1 MIEMNITC
9 ITIILLHQSSECLL
23 LDESLSSIGIV
34 TKLNEFNQTHSDLI
48 EKCNWKNSI
57 FNLTVVW
64 N

>member
-9 ITIILLHQSSECLL
+9 ITIILLHQSSECLR

-48 EKCNWKNSI
+48 EKCN
-57 FNLTVVW
+57 
-64 N
+64 